1 METDACSGPSLIGF
15 CILIGFCPRPF
26 HMFHR
31 GESIMRQLES
41 FACGHCR
48 LSGLLDASLGIV
60 SWSEIRSADRFTV
73 HTKTDALYSLCTVPS
88 HPGDSAQVRS
98 TTIIL
103 VGLLGVSILYMHR
116 RCLMASFS
124 ASVSASTWLFPL
136 FCLVSG
142 MKIFVLSFPVLEP
155 PGYPGCSRMV
165 PDPNHAALL

>member
-1 METDACSGPSLIGF
+1 METDACSGPSLSGI

-60 SWSEIRSADRFTV
+60 SWSDILSADRFTV
-73 HTKTDALYSLCTVPS
+73 HTNTDALYSLYTVPS

-103 VGLLGVSILYMHR
+103 VGLLGVSILYMHLPVFNGIFQR
-116 RCLMASFS
+116 PRFCVYLALSF
-124 ASVSASTWLFPL
+124 VF
-136 FCLVSG
+136 LVSG

-155 PGYPGCSRMV
+155 LGYPGFSWMV
-165 PDPNHAALL
+165 SDPNHAALL